1 MSPQSKRR
9 GTSML
14 KVKTLTKRFGDRT
27 AVDSMSFDVAG
38 PCLIGIIGCR

>member
-1 MSPQSKRR
+1 
-9 GTSML
+9 ML

-38 PCLIGIIGCR
+38 IGCR